1 MKEIENFIG
10 IFPNAANKE
19 YCEKIIHRFEYIKNT
34 QGSGRRKILTRADSE
49 MGIPSTLKEN
59 DTYFIGGFPFDNLPL
74 DYEDDLVLMDQDAAL
89 LEEFSEIIWNCYDK
103 FTKEYGILKTLS
115 LHKISPAVRIQKYKP
130 GEGYHVWHGDADGIN
145 TSRRILVVMLY
156 LNTIEEGGE
165 TEFLYQNMRVSPVE
179 GTMVL
184 WPPGWTH
191 PHRGNPPLK
200 GTKYIITT
208 WIEFIDTGHPIGG
221 VFYGD
226 PQSGFSGKDPRP
238 LDKGN

>member
-19 YCEKIIHRFEYIKNT
+19 YCEKIIHRFEYIQKS
-34 QGSGRRKILTRADSE
+34 QGSGRRRIITRQESE
-49 MGIPSTLKEN
+49 KSSLIHKDN
-59 DTYFIGGFPFDNLPL
+59 DTYFIGGFPGDYLPL

-103 FTKEYGILKTLS
+103 YTNKYGILSTIC

-130 GEGYHVWHGDADGIN
+130 GQGYHVWHCDTDGIN
-145 TSRRILVVMLY
+145 TSRRILVVTLY

-165 TEFLYQNMRVSPVE
+165 TEFLHQNMRVSPVE

-191 PHRGNPPLK
+191 PHRGNPTLK

-208 WIEFIDTGHPIGG
+208 WLEFIDTGHPIGG
-221 VFYGD
+221 TFYGD
-226 PQSGFSGKDPRP
+226 KQSEFSGKNPRQNH
-238 LDKGN
+238 KEN